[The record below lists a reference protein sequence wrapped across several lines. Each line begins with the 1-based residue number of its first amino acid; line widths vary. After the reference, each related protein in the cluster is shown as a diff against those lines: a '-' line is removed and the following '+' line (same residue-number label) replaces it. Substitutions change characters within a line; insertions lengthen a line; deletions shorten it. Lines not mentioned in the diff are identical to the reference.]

1 MDWQRTR
8 TRTKDGSVRMRDGLP
23 EWDGSAEYPFLA
35 QFEGWVFF
43 LSFSGCESGERRQV
57 GTDLN
62 DDRHGLARRYLS
74 P

>member
-8 TRTKDGSVRMRDGLP
+8 IRDGSMRMKDGLA

-35 QFEGWVFF
+35 RLEGWVFF

-57 GTDLN
+57 GMGLIGSG
-62 DDRHGLARRYLS
+62 HGLDR
-74 P
+74 